1 MPFFRHN
8 YKVHILAR
16 HSESKMIWQTVT
28 HQQKCL
34 VKIAPLQVRNRINRM
49 YGKRSVPGK
58 RVSSWAFEANMVW
71 RKERKR
77 HLSTEAK
84 GSLTLEAALVFP
96 LFVFFCAIL
105 LIPMQL
111 MDRQRQIQSVV
122 ESVGEDISQ
131 YAYGVY
137 VMNKGKEK
145 AVDLDRDDGESEDMS
160 LFFKGAAE
168 AYVRAAVLGRINGKW
183 VRDVSFSGTEV
194 GTDEMVRIVMKYRML
209 LPFSIFR
216 TDSIEAE
223 AVCSRRLWTGAG
235 GNRGGADGGGTP
247 EEEEMVYVGRDSTR
261 YHRKRDC
268 HYLYNDLKQVG
279 AGEIED
285 LRNQDGKRYHPC
297 SSCQAASFK
306 GPFFVMPWGTRYH
319 ATGRCSSITAFVQTV
334 PLSQVEH
341 LGACSYCGGRK

>member
-1 MPFFRHN
+1 
-8 YKVHILAR
+8 
-16 HSESKMIWQTVT
+16 
-28 HQQKCL
+28 
-34 VKIAPLQVRNRINRM
+34 
-49 YGKRSVPGK
+49 
-58 RVSSWAFEANMVW
+58 
-71 RKERKR
+71 
-77 HLSTEAK
+77 
-84 GSLTLEAALVFP
+84 
-96 LFVFFCAIL
+96 
-105 LIPMQL
+105 MQL

-137 VMNKGKEK
+137 VMNKGKGK

-306 GPFFVMPWGTRYH
+306 GTFFVMPWGTRYH

-341 LGACSYCGGRK
+341 LGACSYCGGRQ